1 MTRPDLAIAV
11 RAVAR
16 HAHNPAAR
24 HWKAVWK
31 MISYLKATKDL
42 GVVFRR
48 GGDLKLSLF
57 ADEDYVS
64 RYNDKRSISGVA
76 VMLGNT
82 AVRASS
88 TTQHC
93 VTLSTREAEYATI
106 AHVAK
111 TVLAE
116 KAVLDFAQP
125 HLSGRAID
133 VYEDDEGAKGLA
145 ENPQGSNR
153 NKHIDVR
160 FHFLRGLM
168 RLEQVTIHSIA
179 SAEQHT
185 DILTKSLLIGREAF
199 RRHRD
204 FLMNLS

>member
-1 MTRPDLAIAV
+1 
-11 RAVAR
+11 AR

-106 AHVAK
+106 AHVVK

-133 VYEDDEGAKGLA
+133 ATSEAIKLA
-145 ENPQGSNR
+145 NNPLSSKR
-153 NKHIDVR
+153 TRHIDIKHHFIRDAVLVERVR
-160 FHFLRGLM
+160 VVYVASEDQHADVFTKA
-168 RLEQVTIHSIA
+168 LEKKRF
-179 SAEQHT
+179 E
-185 DILTKSLLIGREAF
+185 K
-199 RRHRD
+199 
-204 FLMNLS
+204 